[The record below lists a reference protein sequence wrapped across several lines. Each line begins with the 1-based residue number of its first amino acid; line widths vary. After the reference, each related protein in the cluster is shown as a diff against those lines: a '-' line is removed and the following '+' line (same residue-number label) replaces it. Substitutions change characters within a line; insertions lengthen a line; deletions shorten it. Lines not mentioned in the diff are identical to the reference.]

1 MMCLT
6 DFVRMSGNAH
16 FSSAEAVK
24 QFVVQRE
31 GDGYVC
37 IMGEHNIPY
46 LYAV

>member
-37 IMGEHNIPY
+37 IMGNTIYRIYTPF
-46 LYAV
+46 